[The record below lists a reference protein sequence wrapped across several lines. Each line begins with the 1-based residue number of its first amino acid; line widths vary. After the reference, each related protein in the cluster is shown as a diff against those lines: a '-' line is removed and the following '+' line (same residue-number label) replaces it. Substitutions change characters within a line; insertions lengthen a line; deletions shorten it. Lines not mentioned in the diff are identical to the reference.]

1 LMLAN
6 DECSCVASVRINSRI
21 PGVLIRWSGK
31 ALEFKKDI
39 RFPDRDL
46 RI

>member
-31 ALEFKKDI
+31 VLGYRTDTAI
-39 RFPDRDL
+39 QFPDL